1 MNQRSLYYAL
11 FHPKPLARRVNSFG
25 FPRDLADRFEIIQKW
40 LNIADD
46 KTHLDAIAE
55 AQFLHD
61 IFVDLLGYKSPFETN
76 GDAWE
81 LELYP
86 HPMLGFFT
94 GKLEHPIVEVS
105 FRAAEDGAIVKPEPK
120 HETTEWLV
128 VWDYREVCLY
138 HRQVSSLFCQRFT
151 WAALADL
158 EQLKSF
164 YFLLSRRTLLRGIAN
179 SEERSRTT
187 QLLEESHQLESEV
200 LKNFYSHYYKIRS
213 QLIKDFRY
221 RVALLSQVA
230 PNIAPSITPNITSSN
245 GDDYPQANIENTVEN
260 AIEIAIYQAQKLLNR
275 VIFVACCASR
285 GYLPANLIK
294 DAYEFVNPYIEQ
306 PVWENYKAIFR
317 WVQQGNPNYAEPIHA
332 HSSLLF
338 ASDRLLDQA
347 LFVGD
352 ELCRQIKEITR
363 FDFREDITRHILIC
377 LFDESIRE
385 LSQYRKDIGNLSK
398 RRTPKL
404 PCKSILH
411 SEAVIRLLQQHLQ
424 QDLHQ
429 DLQVSTKTTE
439 FPDQNPKPE
448 FNDNFSDNK
457 NENAAELALD
467 DLANYSDNPQP
478 SSTTFAYIQ
487 AYQLRLLN
495 IKILHPRCGAGVFLM
510 TALEFLMAEHERIQ
524 YLLAK
529 FPQDPQAIA
538 TIDDSGNEQ
547 TMATEQI
554 NSSNPH
560 VPMPRTPSE
569 IVAHILQ
576 HNLFGCDVVEESV
589 ELTRLSLYLRSLE
602 VDHNLPSFEQNIQ
615 LGEPAQCDF
624 GKDFQLASDRGEV
637 LILR

>member
-1 MNQRSLYYAL
+1 MNQRSPYYAL

-40 LNIADD
+40 LHIADD

-86 HPMLGFFT
+86 NPMLGFFSS
-94 GKLEHPIVEVS
+94 KLEHPIVEVS
-105 FRAAEDGAIVKPEPK
+105 FKAAEDGAIVKPEPK

-138 HRQVSSLFCQRFT
+138 HCQVSSLFCQRFT
-151 WAALADL
+151 WASLADL

-221 RVALLSQVA
+221 RVLLLSQV
-230 PNIAPSITPNITSSN
+230 PNTN
-245 GDDYPQANIENTVEN
+245 GDSYPQIKVED

-275 VIFVACCASR
+275 VLFVAYCSSR
-285 GYLPANLIK
+285 GYLPTNLIK

-317 WVQQGNPNYAEPIHA
+317 WVQQGNPNYVEPINA
-332 HSSLLF
+332 HPSLLF
-338 ASDRLLDQA
+338 ASDRLLDGT

-411 SEAVIRLLQQHLQ
+411 SDLVIRLLQQYLQ
-424 QDLHQ
+424 QQ
-429 DLQVSTKTTE
+429 DQRHSQQESQPLPSAISE
-439 FPDQNPKPE
+439 SSQNISEISLKGNVE
-448 FNDNFSDNK
+448 ELINDHSASNQIPISASSIK
-457 NENAAELALD
+457 S
-467 DLANYSDNPQP
+467 AN
-478 SSTTFAYIQ
+478 TFAYIQ
-487 AYQLRLLN
+487 AYQFRLWN
-495 IKILHPRCGAGVFLM
+495 IKVLHPRCGAGVFLM
-510 TALEFLMAEHERIQ
+510 TALEFLMAEHERVQ
-524 YLLAK
+524 HLLAK
-529 FPQDPQAIA
+529 FKDAQQAIA
-538 TIDDSGNEQ
+538 STGEQ
-547 TMATEQI
+547 EMAVERVDASASAAI
-554 NSSNPH
+554 ALK
-560 VPMPRTPSE
+560 TPSE
-569 IVAHILQ
+569 VVAHILQ
-576 HNLFGCDVVEESV
+576 HNLFGCDVVEEAV

-602 VDHNLPSFEQNIQ
+602 VDHTLPSFEQNIQ
-615 LGEPAQCDF
+615 LGEPAHCDF
-624 GKDFQLASDRGEV
+624 GKDFQLASDRGDV
-637 LILR
+637 IILK